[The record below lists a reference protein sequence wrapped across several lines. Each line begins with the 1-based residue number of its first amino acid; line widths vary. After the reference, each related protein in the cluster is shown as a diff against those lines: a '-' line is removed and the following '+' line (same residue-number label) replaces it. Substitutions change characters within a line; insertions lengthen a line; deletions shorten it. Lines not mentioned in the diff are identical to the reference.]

1 MSKRRIDKRKVVA
14 YRKDIYNLGRSFL
27 FAFRG
32 FQFTVDNERN
42 MRIHL
47 SVIVFVL
54 EFSFLYGL
62 TKTEYIQL
70 ITLFGLV
77 LTAEM
82 INTAI
87 EALVNLQTQS
97 YQNLARIAKDVAAGA
112 VLVLA
117 VASVVVG
124 IIIFFDIPKLQ
135 QSFLYMVEHPWII
148 AGFLVE
154 LVLALL
160 FIFRWNRRT
169 LLKRKKK

>member
-1 MSKRRIDKRKVVA
+1 MCIRDR
-14 YRKDIYNLGRSFL
+14 
-27 FAFRG
+27 
-32 FQFTVDNERN
+32 
-42 MRIHL
+42 
-47 SVIVFVL
+47 
-54 EFSFLYGL
+54 
-62 TKTEYIQL
+62 
-70 ITLFGLV
+70 
-77 LTAEM
+77 

>member
-1 MSKRRIDKRKVVA
+1 
-14 YRKDIYNLGRSFL
+14 
-27 FAFRG
+27 
-32 FQFTVDNERN
+32 

-54 EFSFLYGL
+54 EFSLLYGL

-77 LTAEM
+77 LAAEM

-117 VASVVVG
+117 VASVVVV
-124 IIIFFDIPKLQ
+124 IIFFDIPKLQ
-135 QSFLYMVEHPWII
+135 QSFLYMGEHPWII

-154 LVLALL
+154 LALALL